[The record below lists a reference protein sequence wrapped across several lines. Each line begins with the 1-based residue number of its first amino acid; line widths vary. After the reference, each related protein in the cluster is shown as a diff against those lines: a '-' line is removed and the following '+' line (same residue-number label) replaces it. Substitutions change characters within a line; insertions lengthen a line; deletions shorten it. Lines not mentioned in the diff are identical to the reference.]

1 MSEIGRVF
9 LENFAVAN
17 DGIERRPQLVAHIG
31 EKLRFVLPR
40 HFELPAFILDFTEQ
54 PGVLNRHRRL
64 RRECLDEVDGVL
76 RKNAGRAAA
85 DHQQANYILSADK
98 RRDQSGAEAGAQ
110 GNLIDNVRGRF
121 LLQVSDLDW
130 IALRQH

>member
-64 RRECLDEVDGVL
+64 RRECLDEVDDIL
-76 RKNAGRAAA
+76 RKDARRAAA
-85 DHQQANYILSADK
+85 DHQHANNVFPAQQ
-98 RRDQSGAEAGAQ
+98 RRHQQRAETGAQ
-110 GNLIDNVRGRF
+110 DDLVYSRRSSLPQIG
-121 LLQVSDLDW
+121 DLDW
-130 IALRQH
+130 LGVRES